1 MLNER
6 SKVLIIANARWQ
18 PGMSGSDII
27 YLNFKKYWNQF
38 YKEEMMKGLYCR
50 HKNAGYF
57 IPSNFFDCV
66 DTWEML
72 EIDFKPFA
80 VCYIWRII
88 LGCWRA
94 LICRE
99 RYDFVY
105 SASDFWMDAIP
116 AWIMKWKGN
125 KWVAGFYLYAPRC
138 KTIYYFLQRVVYWLI
153 KKYADVVC
161 VTNGSM
167 VYGFKDKKTV
177 EVNGG
182 VDLSLCDWPHEREPK
197 RTFDAVFC
205 GRIHPSK
212 GIDELMQIWKLVRK
226 YKPDATLAII
236 GDYDLGVDYIRKQIP
251 ADDSLGITLYGYLNE
266 ERFRVYKIS
275 KVVLYPSTW
284 DHFSMSPVEAM
295 ACGCPLIA
303 FDLPV
308 MKYIKPQGA
317 YLVKDIEEFANLT
330 SFVIRIYGMSNSL
343 ELKSKKISARVWAR
357 GWDWKIRCRDVWN
370 EITNKL

>member
-1 MLNER
+1 
-6 SKVLIIANARWQ
+6 
-18 PGMSGSDII
+18 MSGSDII
-27 YLNFKKYWNQF
+27 YINFKKHWPVYV
-38 YKEEMMKGLYCR
+38 K
-50 HKNAGYF
+50 
-57 IPSNFFDCV
+57 
-66 DTWEML
+66 TWEML

-80 VCYIWRII
+80 VCYIWRIV

-99 RYDFVY
+99 QYDFVY
-105 SASDFWMDAIP
+105 SASDFWMDALP
-116 AWIMKWKGN
+116 ALIMKWKGN

-161 VTNGSM
+161 ITNGSM

-182 VDLSLCDWPHEREPK
+182 VDLSLAGYDSRP

-226 YKPDATLAII
+226 QKPDATLAII
-236 GDYDLGVDYIRKQIP
+236 GDYDLGLDYIRKQIP

-266 ERFRVYKIS
+266 ERFNVYKIS
-275 KVVLYPSTW
+275 KVVLYPSRW
-284 DHFSMSPVEAM
+284 DHFSMAPVEAM
-295 ACGCPLIA
+295 ACGCPMIA

-308 MKYIKPQGA
+308 MKHMKGLKGCALIDDFKCSTFA
-317 YLVKDIEEFANLT
+317 YAVLDYLQE
-330 SFVIRIYGMSNSL
+330 RYHQ
-343 ELKSKKISARVWAR
+343 KKFEALDYAKT
-357 GWDWKIRCRDVWN
+357 WDWEIRCRNVWN
-370 EITNKL
+370 EINEKLH